1 MQMPAGAMV
10 LQEPIVDTLGREI
23 IDGVLRAGDRLTL
36 ESLQER
42 FGVSRTVM
50 RDGMRVLESLRLVY
64 AKRRV
69 GLVVQEPRFWNAY
82 DRRVIRWRLSG
93 PGRERQFT
101 ELTELRVAVEP
112 LAAAGAARRAPEEA
126 RTEIVRLAAELRRLG
141 EEGDLEG
148 FLAVDIA
155 FHALLLSAS
164 GNSMFAELE
173 GVVAEVLTGRTEQ
186 GMMPFHP
193 RAKAL
198 DEHDAVAAAVAAADG
213 PGAEAHMQVLV
224 DEVRA
229 ALEATLTDGQ
239 LPD

>member
-23 IDGVLRAGDRLTL
+23 IDGVLRPGDRLTL
-36 ESLQER
+36 ESLQRR

-64 AKRRV
+64 AKRRI

-82 DRRVIRWRLSG
+82 DRRVIRWRLAG

-126 RTEIVRLAAELRRLG
+126 RAEILRLAAEMRRLG
-141 EEGDLEG
+141 EAGDLEA

-155 FHALLLSAS
+155 FHSLLLQAS
-164 GNSMFAELE
+164 GNSMFAELD
-173 GVVAEVLTGRTEQ
+173 GVVAEVLTGRTVQ
-186 GMMPFHP
+186 GLMPFHP

>member
-1 MQMPAGAMV
+1 MQMPSGATV
-10 LQEPIVDTLGREI
+10 LQDPIIETLGREI
-23 IDGVLRAGDRLTL
+23 VDGVLAPGDRLTL
-36 ESLQER
+36 EALQSR

-64 AKRRV
+64 SKRRI
-69 GLVVQEPRFWNAY
+69 GLVVQQSRFWNAY

-112 LAAAGAARRAPEEA
+112 LAAAGAARRAPA
-126 RTEIVRLAAELRRLG
+126 RARQEIVELAAQLRRLG
-141 EEGDLEG
+141 EAGDLEG

-155 FHALLLSAS
+155 FHSLLLRAS
-164 GNSMFAELE
+164 GNSMFAELD
-173 GVVAEVLTGRTEQ
+173 GVVAEVLSGRTHQ
-186 GMMPFHP
+186 GLMPFHP
-193 RAKAL
+193 REKAL
-198 DEHDAVAAAVAAADG
+198 VEHESVAEAVAAGDG
-213 PGAEAHMQVLV
+213 PGAECHMQILV

-229 ALEATLTDGQ
+229 ALEDRLQDGQ

>member
-1 MQMPAGAMV
+1 MQIPSGATV
-10 LQEPIVDTLGREI
+10 LQEPIVETLGREI
-23 IDGVLRAGDRLTL
+23 VDGVLAPGDRLTL
-36 ESLQER
+36 DALQSR

-50 RDGMRVLESLRLVY
+50 RDCMRVLESLRLVY
-64 AKRRV
+64 AKRRI
-69 GLVVQEPRFWNAY
+69 GLVVQESRFWNAY

-112 LAAAGAARRAPEEA
+112 LAAAGAARRAPSQA
-126 RTEIVRLAAELRRLG
+126 REEIVSLAAQLRRLG

-155 FHALLLSAS
+155 FHALLLRAS
-164 GNSMFAELE
+164 GNSMFAELD
-173 GVVAEVLTGRTEQ
+173 GVVAEVLSGRTHQ

-193 RAKAL
+193 REKAL
-198 DEHDAVAAAVAAADG
+198 AEHEAVAAAVAAADG
-213 PGAEAHMQVLV
+213 PGAERHMQVLV

-229 ALEATLTDGQ
+229 ALEDRLHDGQ

>member
-1 MQMPAGAMV
+1 MQMPAGATV
-10 LQEPIVDTLGREI
+10 LQEPIVETLGREI
-23 IDGVLRAGDRLTL
+23 TDGVLRPGDRLTL
-36 ESLQER
+36 ESLQAR

-69 GLVVQEPRFWNAY
+69 GLVVQEPRFWNSY
-82 DRRVIRWRLSG
+82 DRRVIRWRLAG

-112 LAAAGAARRAPEEA
+112 LAAAGAARRAPDTA
-126 RTEIVRLAAELRRLG
+126 RAEIVRLAAEMRRLG
-141 EEGDLEG
+141 EAGDLEA
-148 FLAVDIA
+148 FLSVDIA
-155 FHALLLSAS
+155 FHALLLRAS
-164 GNSMFAELE
+164 GNSMFAELD

-198 DEHDAVAAAVAAADG
+198 DEHDAVAAAVAASDG
-213 PGAEAHMQVLV
+213 VAAERHMQVLV

>member
-1 MQMPAGAMV
+1 MQIPTGARV
-10 LQEPIVDTLGREI
+10 LQEPIVETLGREI
-23 IDGVLRAGDRLTL
+23 TDGVLRPGDRLTL

-69 GLVVQEPRFWNAY
+69 GLVVQEPHFWNAY
-82 DRRVIRWRLSG
+82 DRRVIRWRLAG

-112 LAAAGAARRAPEEA
+112 LAAAGAARRAPREA
-126 RTEIVRLAAELRRLG
+126 RVEILRLAAEMRRLG
-141 EEGDLEG
+141 EAGDLEA

-155 FHALLLSAS
+155 FHALLLQAS

-173 GVVAEVLTGRTEQ
+173 PVVAEVLTGRTEQ

>member
-1 MQMPAGAMV
+1 MQMPAGATV
-10 LQEPIVDTLGREI
+10 LLEPIVETLGREI
-23 IDGVLRAGDRLTL
+23 IDGALRPGDRLTL
-36 ESLQER
+36 QALQSR

-82 DRRVIRWRLSG
+82 DRRVIRWRLAG

-112 LAAAGAARRAPEEA
+112 LAAAGAARRAPAAA
-126 RTEIVRLAAELRRLG
+126 RAKILELAAEMRRLG
-141 EEGDLEG
+141 EAGDLEA

-155 FHALLLSAS
+155 FHALLLQAS
-164 GNSMFAELE
+164 GNSMFAELD

-193 RAKAL
+193 RDKAL
-198 DEHDAVAAAVAAADG
+198 DEHEAVAAAVAAADG
-213 PGAEAHMQVLV
+213 VGAERHMQVLV